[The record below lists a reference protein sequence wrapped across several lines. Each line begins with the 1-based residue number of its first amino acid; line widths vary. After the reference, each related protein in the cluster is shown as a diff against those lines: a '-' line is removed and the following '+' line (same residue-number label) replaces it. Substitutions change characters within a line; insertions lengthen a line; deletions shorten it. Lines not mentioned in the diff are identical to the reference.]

1 MKTAYFLCIELLRKD
16 LLHDSRLL
24 RNYDQDMNKSKSSRI
39 VKSLL
44 ALFIFSLFLVFG
56 LIWYTSRT
64 PSFGGDFTLQFK
76 EESWT
81 LSEHKKPL
89 SLLYFGYVKC
99 PDVCPMTLSVARQA
113 FLELNEKQKS
123 RLQLIFVSVDR
134 DHETADDVATYAA
147 QFHPQFIG
155 LSGSREQIDHAVK
168 LFKASYMLEED
179 PKSYLGYSV
188 AHTDKIYLLNSKGM
202 VIDMIQSPRNTH
214 EVLEPIERH
223 L

>member
-1 MKTAYFLCIELLRKD
+1 
-16 LLHDSRLL
+16 
-24 RNYDQDMNKSKSSRI
+24 MNKTKSSRI
-39 VKSLL
+39 LKSFI
-44 ALFIFSLFLVFG
+44 ALFIFSLALVFG
-56 LIWYTSRT
+56 LLWYSSHT

-76 EESWT
+76 DQPWT
-81 LSEHKKPL
+81 FSEHKKPL

-113 FLELNEKQKS
+113 FLELNEKQRS

-134 DHETADDVATYAA
+134 DHETAEEVATYAA

-155 LSGSREQIDHAVK
+155 LSGSREQIDHTVK
-168 LFKASYMLEED
+168 LFKASYILEED

-188 AHTDKIYLLNSKGM
+188 AHTDKLYLLNSNGM
-202 VIDMIQSPRNTH
+202 VIDMIQSPRNSH
-214 EVLEPIERH
+214 EILEPLQRK

>member
-1 MKTAYFLCIELLRKD
+1 
-16 LLHDSRLL
+16 
-24 RNYDQDMNKSKSSRI
+24 MNKTKSSRI
-39 VKSLL
+39 LKSFI
-44 ALFIFSLFLVFG
+44 ALFIFSLALVFG
-56 LIWYTSRT
+56 LLWYSSHT

-76 EESWT
+76 DQPWT
-81 LSEHKKPL
+81 FSEHKKPL

-113 FLELNEKQKS
+113 FLELNEKQRS

-134 DHETADDVATYAA
+134 DHETAEEVATYAA

-155 LSGSREQIDHAVK
+155 LSGSREQIDNTVK
-168 LFKASYMLEED
+168 LFKASYILEED

-188 AHTDKIYLLNSKGM
+188 AHTDKLYLLNSKGM
-202 VIDMIQSPRNTH
+202 VIDMIQSPRNSH
-214 EVLEPIERH
+214 EILEPLQRK

>member
-1 MKTAYFLCIELLRKD
+1 
-16 LLHDSRLL
+16 
-24 RNYDQDMNKSKSSRI
+24 MNKTKSSRI
-39 VKSLL
+39 LKSFI
-44 ALFIFSLFLVFG
+44 ALFIFSLALVFG
-56 LIWYTSRT
+56 LLWYSSHT

-76 EESWT
+76 DQPWT
-81 LSEHKKPL
+81 FSEHKKPL

-113 FLELNEKQKS
+113 FLELNEKQRS

-134 DHETADDVATYAA
+134 DHETAEEVATYAA

-155 LSGSREQIDHAVK
+155 LSGSREQIDHTIK
-168 LFKASYMLEED
+168 LFKASYILEED

-188 AHTDKIYLLNSKGM
+188 AHTDKLYLLNSNGM
-202 VIDMIQSPRNTH
+202 VIDMIQSPRNSH
-214 EVLEPIERH
+214 EILEPLQRK